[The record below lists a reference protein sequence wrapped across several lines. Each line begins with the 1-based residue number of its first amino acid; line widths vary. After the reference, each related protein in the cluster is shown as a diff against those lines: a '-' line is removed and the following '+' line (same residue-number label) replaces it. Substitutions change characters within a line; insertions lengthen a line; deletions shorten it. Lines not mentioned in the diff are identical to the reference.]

1 MQITI
6 STGCRSLDKRLRGG
20 LKGRKL
26 VLVYGEA
33 ETGKTTLVIQSAVNC
48 ARAGF
53 KTIFVDADNTFFS
66 RRMRQLAND
75 DFEALAPQII
85 LMKPDSFEQQAQA
98 INSLDDYV
106 SSRVKLVVI
115 DTITSRYREELGKG
129 RDAFKL
135 NRELN
140 RQLGY
145 LAQIVNTKKVA
156 CIVVSQVR
164 SVLLGDGAA
173 IQPVAVRVLKF
184 WADTVISMRPTPKT
198 EVVRL
203 TVSEKGDKERA
214 PKPILLKIEEM
225 GLREI

>member
-1 MQITI
+1 
-6 STGCRSLDKRLRGG
+6 
-20 LKGRKL
+20 
-26 VLVYGEA
+26 
-33 ETGKTTLVIQSAVNC
+33 
-48 ARAGF
+48 
-53 KTIFVDADNTFFS
+53 
-66 RRMRQLAND
+66 MRQLAND

-129 RDAFKL
+129 REAFQL
-135 NRELN
+135 SRELN

-145 LAQIVNTKKVA
+145 LAQIVNTKKVG

-164 SVLLGDGAA
+164 SVLLGDGAS
-173 IQPVAVRVLKF
+173 IERVAVRVLKL

-214 PKPILLKIEEM
+214 SKPILLKIEEM

>member
-6 STGCRSLDKRLRGG
+6 PTGCRALDEKLRGG
-20 LKGRKL
+20 VKGRKL
-26 VLVYGEA
+26 VLLYGEA
-33 ETGKTTLVIQSAVNC
+33 ETGKTTLVIQLAINC
-48 ARAGF
+48 AQAGY

-66 RRMRQLAND
+66 RRLRQLAGDN
-75 DFEALAPQII
+75 FETIAPQMI
-85 LMKPDSFEQQAQA
+85 LMKPESFEQQNIA
-98 INSLDDYV
+98 INNLDDYV

-115 DTITSRYREELGKG
+115 DTITSLYRAELGKG

-164 SVLLGDGAA
+164 SVLPKEEGV
-173 IQPVAVRVLKF
+173 IVPVAVRVLRF
-184 WADTVISMRPTPKT
+184 WADTVISMRPTSKGD
-198 EVVRL
+198 VVKL
-203 TVSEKGDKERA
+203 TVSEKGLERPVKA
-214 PKPILLKIEEM
+214 ILLKIEEK
-225 GLREI
+225 GLQEI